1 MNPIVAL
8 RMTFLDDVVSGCE
21 DKVRITLDLAAAKPS
36 AHHLKQK
43 QNNNKKNT
51 NSKFSPVHELV
62 SLH

>member
-36 AHHLKQK
+36 AHQLKQK

-51 NSKFSPVHELV
+51 NSTFSPVHELV